1 MLEKERDLLKRDER
15 TQTERRPLMER
26 REDQEEGRLTPMTQ
40 MERLFDEMFKK
51 PFFHLWTQRMSGEEL
66 EELNPPIDIY
76 EDGDSVVVK
85 AEIPGIRREDLD
97 VQLSPVSITIS
108 GQKSKEQRVE
118 RKDFYRLES
127 SYGSFIRTCRLPVAT
142 LTDTAKASFRDG
154 ILEGRILKK
163 TEATSDRVKKL
174 TIE

>member
-15 TQTERRPLMER
+15 PKTEGREEPEER
-26 REDQEEGRLTPMTQ
+26 RLTPMAQ
-40 MERLFDEMFKK
+40 MDRLFDEVFKK
-51 PFFHLWTQRMSGEEL
+51 PFFHLWSQRMAGEEMA
-66 EELNPPIDIY
+66 ELSPPVDIY
-76 EDGDSVVVK
+76 EEGDSVVVK
-85 AEIPGIRREDLD
+85 AEIPGIRKEDLD
-97 VQLSPVSITIS
+97 VRLSPESITIS

-154 ILEGRILKK
+154 VLEIRILKK
-163 TEATSDRVKKL
+163 NEATADRGKKL
-174 TIE
+174 TID